1 MKKYEN
7 TCTLCSDAIPDIA
20 VEIVVTSQ
28 KKPTRFAEG
37 YWSNTTNNII
47 MRVHCQLLVC
57 PNIKQT
63 NCSVIAASS
72 ECVTIRKELQID
84 TENWQIL
91 NLWTWINENPNKSF
105 LQLIMILTVTAL
117 MSLSCPGNVC
127 LHIPSLISHSCNQSY
142 VNN

>member
-1 MKKYEN
+1 MKKNEI

-84 TENWQIL
+84 TENWHIL
-91 NLWTWINENPNKSF
+91 NPWTLLMENPNKSF
-105 LQLIMILTVTAL
+105 LQLMMILTVTAF